1 MDNKEFNKKRAFS
14 IFNKKKKESEEIIDN
29 SKEKV
34 FSKVAKA
41 TKKANDVKGTS
52 FSVVFEDFKLL
63 LSMIGAYSRR
73 EYTKVP
79 KSVIVAAFA
88 ATLYF
93 ISPIDAIMDFIPGL
107 GYLDDAFVVSYVIKK
122 FHEELQNYK
131 AWKDGRFFS

>member
-1 MDNKEFNKKRAFS
+1 MDNKDFNKKKAFS

-29 SKEKV
+29 NKEKV

-63 LSMIGAYSRR
+63 LSMIKAYSKK
-73 EYTKVP
+73 EYTKIP
-79 KSVIVAAFA
+79 KSVIVAALA

-93 ISPIDAIMDFIPGL
+93 VSPIDAIIDLIPGL

-122 FHEELQNYK
+122 FHEELQDYK